1 MKFWVTHCWKPFCR
15 NSMHLVLDVHRA
27 QKTKAIQKMLEEDCQ
42 TSITYIPGG
51 CTSLVQPLD
60 VSFNKPFKSAV
71 ERLATQH
78 LQDNLDTYVKGQINA
93 SERHILFTKW
103 VGQTWEEVSANRD
116 MVIRSFKKCGIA
128 VPIDGSEDHEIN
140 IKGLDD
146 YVVEDEVYT
155 DEDPFADDDCEVD
168 PIY

>member
-1 MKFWVTHCWKPFCR
+1 
-15 NSMHLVLDVHRA
+15 MHLVLDVHRA
-27 QKTKAIQKMLEEDCQ
+27 QKTEAIQKMLEEDCQ

-168 PIY
+168 PFIDDI